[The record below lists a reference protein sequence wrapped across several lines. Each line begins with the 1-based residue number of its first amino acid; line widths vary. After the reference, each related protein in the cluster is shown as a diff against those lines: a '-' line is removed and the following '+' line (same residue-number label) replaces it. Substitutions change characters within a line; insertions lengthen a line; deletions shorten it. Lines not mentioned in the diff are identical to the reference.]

1 MLLSLALDLFPS
13 VIGPNFCS
21 KTQTKK
27 KNLISQQ
34 LPSGPRGENDLIG
47 IIKMLLLSLVLD
59 LFHSV
64 VRLTTMFS
72 LKLVNQL

>member
-13 VIGPNFCS
+13 VIGTNFCS
-21 KTQTKK
+21 KTQTK